1 MFGVLCIYL
10 LIGMVFSASFGL
22 IQALSNEN
30 FFTDGRGVTADFLY
44 YSFSTLTTTGYG
56 DLVAATSLG
65 RSLSI
70 TEALTRS
77 DLSRHRRRADRGQRP
92 GLRATRA
99 EWSASDSAKVRVGED
114 R

>member
-10 LIGMVFSASFGL
+10 LIGMLFSASFGL
-22 IQALSNEN
+22 IQSLSNED

-56 DLVAATSLG
+56 DLVAATEPRPLP
-65 RSLSI
+65 L
-70 TEALTRS
+70 
-77 DLSRHRRRADRGQRP
+77 DHRGP
-92 GLRATRA
+92 
-99 EWSASDSAKVRVGED
+99 DSARSIWSPSS